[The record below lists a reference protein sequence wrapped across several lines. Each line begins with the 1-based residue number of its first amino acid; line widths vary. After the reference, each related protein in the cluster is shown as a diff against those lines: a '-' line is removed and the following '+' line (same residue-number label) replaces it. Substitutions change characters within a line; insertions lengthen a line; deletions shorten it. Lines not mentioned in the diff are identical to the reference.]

1 MNVKKKILFLCT
13 HNAARSQMAEGF
25 VNTLY
30 SEHYEAYSAGSE
42 PREVHPCAIE
52 VMAEEGINI
61 ASQRAKPLDE
71 YLDASFDYVVTM
83 CARAQERCPIF
94 PGAIIPGGTE
104 YIHHDFDDPLL
115 DAGPD
120 GASCTSFRSVR
131 DQVREWIEATFVLA
145 ETATR
150 SLQR

>member
-25 VNTLY
+25 INARY
-30 SEHYEAYSAGSE
+30 SDQYEAYSAGSE
-42 PREVHPCAIE
+42 PTEVHPCAIE
-52 VMAEEGINI
+52 VMAEAGIDI
-61 ASQRAKPLDE
+61 ASQHAKPLDE

-94 PGAIIPGGTE
+94 PGGTE

-115 DAGPD
+115 DAGPE
-120 GASCTSFRSVR
+120 GAPCTSFRRVR
-131 DQVREWIEATFVLA
+131 DEIREWIEATF
-145 ETATR
+145 
-150 SLQR
+150 SQDP

>member
-42 PREVHPCAIE
+42 PWEVHPCAIE

-120 GASCTSFRSVR
+120 GVLCTSFRSVR
-131 DQVREWIEATFVLA
+131 DEVREWIEATFVLA
-145 ETATR
+145 EMATR